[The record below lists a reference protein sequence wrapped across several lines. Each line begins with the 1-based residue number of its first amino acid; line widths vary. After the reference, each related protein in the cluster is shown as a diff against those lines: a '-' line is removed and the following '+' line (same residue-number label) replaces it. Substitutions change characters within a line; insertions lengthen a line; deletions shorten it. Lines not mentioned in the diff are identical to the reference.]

1 MARSRLTLP
10 DISAPAAKPG
20 AAGAASR
27 GQIGLGAYESIR
39 TAILD
44 CTLLPGMALSEQAVS
59 DGLGV
64 SRAPVREAFR
74 QLVTEGLLEV
84 IPQRGTFVARLS
96 KARIADAIFVREAIE
111 CKAAELAAQA
121 PLAARKALGDILQQQ
136 ITASEQKNYTQHL
149 STDEAL
155 HHQILVLA
163 GHPHAWNPLRL
174 ARTGMNRI
182 RHLAIPELG
191 SNKIAIE
198 QHGQVI
204 HAIVRGDGALASAA
218 MRVHIQSPLKFLD
231 AISARFPDYFMDLKA
246 GQPASN
252 LNTAASSSSAMPA

>member
-1 MARSRLTLP
+1 MARSRP
-10 DISAPAAKPG
+10 SIPEICSPG
-20 AAGAASR
+20 ERPLAR
-27 GQIGLGAYESIR
+27 GQFAQDVYERIR

-59 DGLGV
+59 EELGV

-74 QLVTEGLLEV
+74 QLGNEGLLEV

-96 KARIADAIFVREAIE
+96 RAKVADAIFVREAIE
-111 CKAAELAAQA
+111 CKATELAARA
-121 PLAARKALGDILQQQ
+121 PLARRRLLLAIVEKQ
-136 ITASEQKNYTQHL
+136 IAASDEQDYGRHL
-149 STDEAL
+149 STDEEL

-163 GHPHAWNPLRL
+163 GHPNAWGPLRL

-191 SNKIAIE
+191 SNRIAIE
-198 QHGQVI
+198 QHRAVVR
-204 HAIVRGDGALASAA
+204 AIVRGDGARASEL

-231 AISARFPDYFMDLKA
+231 QIHQRFPAYFA
-246 GQPASN
+246 ENQSE
-252 LNTAASSSSAMPA
+252 